1 MGLFDATQAV
11 LERAMSGA
19 ALRERVLAN
28 NVANANTPLFTRSDV
43 DFQGAIRQALASG
56 ASLDSVEFQV
66 TPDNS
71 GAISLDGNNVSVDTE
86 MARLSE
92 NTLTYQSL
100 ASIAKARLKML
111 EDAVKAS

>member
-1 MGLFDATQAV
+1 VGLFDVTQAV

-19 ALRERVLAN
+19 ALRQQVLAN
-28 NVANANTPLFTRSDV
+28 NVANANTPLFVRSDV
-43 DFQGAIRQALASG
+43 DFQAAIRQALASG
-56 ASLDSVEFQV
+56 APLDSVQFQV
-66 TPDNS
+66 TRDSS
-71 GAISLDGNNVSVDTE
+71 GAVSLDGNNVSVDTE

-111 EDAVKAS
+111 EDAVRGS